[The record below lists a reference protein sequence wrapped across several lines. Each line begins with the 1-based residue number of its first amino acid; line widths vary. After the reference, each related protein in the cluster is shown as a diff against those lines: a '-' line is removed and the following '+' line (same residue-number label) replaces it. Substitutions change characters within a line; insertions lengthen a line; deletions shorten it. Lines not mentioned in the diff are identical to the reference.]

1 LLLQFDVLSKPI
13 QIYHLP
19 WLIYQWLSVVEVC
32 NNVAYSHRPLNVV
45 GSLGPTC
52 GRFHQIT
59 TGFMI
64 QGSDLRDT
72 MELVV
77 VQFFVYHT
85 NPSTVVSQKKK
96 LRYIEHVGPGVV
108 STANSGPNTNGIQ
121 FFITTNRTSYIN
133 GRHAVFG
140 TVEDGWDLVI
150 LIQSYGTDPCGKLLL
165 LLLVSHI

>member
-1 LLLQFDVLSKPI
+1 MP
-13 QIYHLP
+13 
-19 WLIYQWLSVVEVC
+19 
-32 NNVAYSHRPLNVV
+32 
-45 GSLGPTC
+45 
-52 GRFHQIT
+52 
-59 TGFMI
+59 GFMI

-77 VQFFVYHT
+77 VQFFVYRT

-121 FFITTNRTSYIN
+121 FFITTNRTSYLN

-140 TVEDGWDLVI
+140 TVEDGWDLVK
-150 LIQSYGTDPCGKLLL
+150 LIQSYETNHCGKLFIL
-165 LLLVSHI
+165 LLLVDDDAG